1 MSDKET
7 PPTTEPT
14 VKAKVQSRPG
24 SQWATGKRKTQ
35 KGYSQPKG
43 FARGAR
49 TNQFVNQG
57 NS

>member
-1 MSDKET
+1 MTET
-7 PPTTEPT
+7 TPTATEPT
-14 VKAKVQSRPG
+14 PKAKVPSRPG

-49 TNQFVNQG
+49 TKQFTNQLG
-57 NS
+57 D